1 MHQLCVRRYNR
12 DKGSKSE
19 QVSTAAALCGPPCRW
34 VTPSTLRAV
43 REGWHGRHES
53 LWERWSQT
61 RSQRSGEAFCEM
73 FDMEPEW
80 LTESERCERIFTELT
95 ESWESQ
101 KDGSQRERLL
111 WFPSSEIYLVWG
123 DCWFLGGH
131 ENSED
136 REPAWGQSMW
146 GLTNYIK
153 KVRHWEDKT
162 LWRIFKKR
170 GTGISVC
177 LSFLLWVCMDED
189 WGGTTDMSQN
199 IPKVDDYLI

>member
-1 MHQLCVRRYNR
+1 MLVGDSQHTQGCAWGL
-12 DKGSKSE
+12 
-19 QVSTAAALCGPPCRW
+19 TW
-34 VTPSTLRAV
+34 VPWEPV
-43 REGWHGRHES
+43 REVVP
-53 LWERWSQT
+53 
-61 RSQRSGEAFCEM
+61 
-73 FDMEPEW
+73 DPEPEVRGGFLW
-80 LTESERCERIFTELT
+80 DVWYGARMTYGERKMWKNIHRIDRIMRI
-95 ESWESQ
+95 S

-111 WFPSSEIYLVWG
+111 WFPSSEIYLAWG

-189 WGGTTDMSQN
+189 WGGTMDMSQN